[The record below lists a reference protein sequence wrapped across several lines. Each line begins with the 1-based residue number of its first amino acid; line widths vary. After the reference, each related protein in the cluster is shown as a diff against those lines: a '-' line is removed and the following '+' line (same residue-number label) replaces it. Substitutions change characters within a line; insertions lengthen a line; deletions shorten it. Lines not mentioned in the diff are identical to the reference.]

1 MRTAAA
7 WSFPCGGCFLWAGGG
22 PHELRLPIFLRPLGG
37 ALKNRSAAPASPPC
51 FRRRRTGCGT
61 QHPLR
66 LACVS
71 LAAAPTTPRCFR
83 RRRRSSSLQSAPL
96 LFESTLA
103 ALYKL
108 PDKTETPVS
117 IQHWSSW
124 WARVDYASRAAK
136 NSLAGCF
143 CPEGRK
149 APGRSCSH
157 PPAYVSLT
165 FAQKKTASVS
175 LHQRFFHGRGWIT
188 QAAHLKRPRRGL
200 FAAGTYSGG
209 PYELRLP
216 IFLQPLGG
224 ALKNRSAAPASP
236 PCFRRRRWSAP
247 LLFESTRLCKSD
259 VCAKENRQCIST
271 LAVFSWARVD
281 SNHRS

>member
-1 MRTAAA
+1 M
-7 WSFPCGGCFLWAGGG
+7 
-22 PHELRLPIFLRPLGG
+22 
-37 ALKNRSAAPASPPC
+37 
-51 FRRRRTGCGT
+51 
-61 QHPLR
+61 
-66 LACVS
+66 S
-71 LAAAPTTPRCFR
+71 L
-83 RRRRSSSLQSAPL
+83 
-96 LFESTLA
+96 
-103 ALYKL
+103 
-108 PDKTETPVS
+108 
-117 IQHWSSW
+117 QHWSSW

-143 CPEGRK
+143 CPAGRE

-236 PCFRRRRWSAP
+236 PCFRRRRTGCGTQHPLRLACVSLAAAPTTPRCFRRWRRSSSLQSAP
-247 LLFESTRLCKSD
+247 LLFESTRPMS
-259 VCAKENRQCIST
+259 
-271 LAVFSWARVD
+271 LALLQSKNLSVLAYVEAFWWARVD

>member
-1 MRTAAA
+1 MELSVRRL
-7 WSFPCGGCFLWAGGG
+7 FLPGGTQSAG
-22 PHELRLPIFLRPLGG
+22 PYELRLPIFLQPLGG

-83 RRRRSSSLQSAPL
+83 RWRRSSSLQSAPL
-96 LFESTLA
+96 LFESTRPMSLA
-103 ALYKL
+103 LLQSKNLSVLAYV
-108 PDKTETPVS
+108 EAF
-117 IQHWSSW
+117 W

-143 CPEGRK
+143 CPAGRE

-165 FAQKKTASVS
+165 FVQKKTASVS
-175 LHQRFFHGRGWIT
+175 LHQRFFHGRGWIRT
-188 QAAHLKRPRRGL
+188 TEAEKQQIYSLSPLATREHAHIL
-200 FAAGTYSGG
+200 FVSVAG
-209 PYELRLP
+209 RL
-216 IFLQPLGG
+216 
-224 ALKNRSAAPASP
+224 A
-236 PCFRRRRWSAP
+236 
-247 LLFESTRLCKSD
+247 
-259 VCAKENRQCIST
+259 
-271 LAVFSWARVD
+271 
-281 SNHRS
+281 

>member
-1 MRTAAA
+1 M
-7 WSFPCGGCFLWAGGG
+7 
-22 PHELRLPIFLRPLGG
+22 
-37 ALKNRSAAPASPPC
+37 
-51 FRRRRTGCGT
+51 
-61 QHPLR
+61 
-66 LACVS
+66 
-71 LAAAPTTPRCFR
+71 
-83 RRRRSSSLQSAPL
+83 

-117 IQHWSSW
+117 LQHWSSW

-143 CPEGRK
+143 CPAGRK

-188 QAAHLKRPRRGL
+188 QAAHLKRPSGGL

-209 PYELRLP
+209 RCCSNPPLRRFTNFR
-216 IFLQPLGG
+216 IKQKLQCHYNTGVLGG
-224 ALKNRSAAPASP
+224 RGWITQAALLKTA
-236 PCFRRRRWSAP
+236 
-247 LLFESTRLCKSD
+247 
-259 VCAKENRQCIST
+259 
-271 LAVFSWARVD
+271 
-281 SNHRS
+281 

>member
-1 MRTAAA
+1 M
-7 WSFPCGGCFLWAGGG
+7 
-22 PHELRLPIFLRPLGG
+22 ELSVRRLFFVDRQ
-37 ALKNRSAAPASPPC
+37 
-51 FRRRRTGCGT
+51 TGCGT

-83 RRRRSSSLQSAPL
+83 RWRRSSSLQSAPL

-117 IQHWSSW
+117 LQHWSSW

-143 CPEGRK
+143 CPAGRK

-209 PYELRLP
+209 RCCS
-216 IFLQPLGG
+216 
-224 ALKNRSAAPASP
+224 NP
-236 PCFRRRRWSAP
+236 P
-247 LLFESTRLCKSD
+247 
-259 VCAKENRQCIST
+259 
-271 LAVFSWARVD
+271 
-281 SNHRS
+281 